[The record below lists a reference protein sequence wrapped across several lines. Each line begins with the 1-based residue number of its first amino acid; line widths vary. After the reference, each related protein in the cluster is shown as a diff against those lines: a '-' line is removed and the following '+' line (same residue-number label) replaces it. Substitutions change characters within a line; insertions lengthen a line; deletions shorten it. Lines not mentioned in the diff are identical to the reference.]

1 MKPDMIFT
9 DNYSEGC
16 KLCHEGR
23 WLCIFL
29 THLCDAGC
37 RFCPSPHKNDHTH
50 SALGANPIEIL
61 SHIKNQDY
69 AGISFSGGDP
79 FIVFDRLLEFLR
91 FFKTELPDYYYWA
104 YSSGRNLNE
113 EKIRLIA
120 QHGLNEIRFNIAALK
135 YDSADILKTIE
146 LAKKH
151 VEFVAVEIPSI
162 PDDYNKLVKVLPIL
176 DRIGVDYLNLH
187 EYIIVPALHQ
197 QNNLQSA
204 SFRLNYEIE
213 IIYHTNSQR
222 NTEEIIK
229 YCQGMN
235 LKININNCSLMKKEY
250 QMKMRR
256 LKMGRMMMNVF
267 EKLTDEGFLVSYISI
282 PVNVEEKDLDT
293 YFADKSTSFLNEFM
307 IRESMAYSVLQN
319 KNKTLVK
326 LTFLPPLELTGRRKL
341 ISKEIITEL

>member
-9 DNYSEGC
+9 DNYSKGC
-16 KLCHEGR
+16 KLCQEGR

-37 RFCPSPHKNDHTH
+37 GFCPSFHKGDHTH
-50 SALGANPIEIL
+50 SALGDNPSEIL

-69 AGISFSGGDP
+69 SGISFSGGDP
-79 FIVFDRLLEFLR
+79 FIVFDRMLEFLA

-146 LAKKH
+146 LARKYL
-151 VEFVAVEIPSI
+151 EFVAVEIPSI
-162 PDDYNKLVKVLPIL
+162 PDDYNKLAKVLPKL

-187 EYIIVPALHQ
+187 EYIIVPALNQ
-197 QNNLQSA
+197 QNTPHSA
-204 SFRLNYEIE
+204 SFLLNYESE
-213 IIYHTNSQR
+213 INYHVNSQH
-222 NTEEIIK
+222 NTKEIIK
-229 YCQGMN
+229 YCQETN
-235 LKININNCSLMKKEY
+235 LTIKINNCSLLKKEY

-256 LKMGRMMMNVF
+256 LKMGRMMINAF
-267 EKLTDEGFLVSYISI
+267 EKLTDEGFLVCYISM
-282 PVNVEEKDLDT
+282 PVNIEGKDLDN
-293 YFADKSTSFLNEFM
+293 YFADKAPSFLNQFM
-307 IRESMAYSVLQN
+307 IKESMANSILQD
-319 KNKTLVK
+319 KNKTLIK